1 MRQPIGEQLDTS
13 VIMDVD
19 VEQEHVSVRA
29 ERRENPE
36 SFIIEANKQQP
47 IPSAGDIPGIF
58 TRVIQDRDGSGKQKI
73 RGGQKSKNLSHC
85 YNPFPFV
92 RVKYTTQDYT
102 CQ

>member
-1 MRQPIGEQLDTS
+1 MCQPIGEQLDTS
-13 VIMDVD
+13 IVMNVD

-29 ERRENPE
+29 ERRENPKPF
-36 SFIIEANKQQP
+36 FIKAHEQQP
-47 IPSAGDIPGIF
+47 IPSAGDVPGIF

-73 RGGQKSKNLSHC
+73 RGNQESKHLSHC

-92 RVKYTTQDYT
+92 RVKYTTQGRA